1 MKDMKNIFRHIILVG
16 MAVLAVAQAS
26 AVETATQVAMR
37 ASQLLQRASGVRAEF
52 IIGTGSNQMKG
63 TLLSAG
69 TKFSISTPGMS
80 TWYDGKTM
88 WTYNSRTGETTIT
101 YPTPAEVAETNP
113 LALISAGTNRFSAFY
128 AKKQPAKGKGRRV
141 VLTAKGKDLGV
152 KSVAVT
158 IADGSYLPTNVVVT
172 PLTGQPTT
180 VNISRINTK
189 SNFSA
194 SDFVYPTGKYPKAEI
209 IDLR

>member
-1 MKDMKNIFRHIILVG
+1 MKVRFIRTILLVFATLFAAG
-16 MAVLAVAQAS
+16 IAS

-37 ASQLLQRASGVRAEF
+37 SSQLLQRASGVRVEF
-52 IIGTGSNQMKG
+52 TLDSQGNRLNG
-63 TLLSAG
+63 TLVSAG
-69 TKFSISTPGMS
+69 NKFAITTPGMS

-101 YPTPAEVAETNP
+101 NPTAAEVAETNP
-113 LALISAGTNRFSAFY
+113 FSLIAAGTGKFSAFY

-141 VLTAKGKDLGV
+141 VLTAKGKQLGV

-158 IADGSYLPTNVVVT
+158 IADGTYMPTNIVVT
-172 PLTGQPTT
+172 PLSGTPTT
-180 VNISRINTK
+180 VNIKRLNTK